1 MKEKKRTIFKKIQ
14 RAVAGR
20 SILFILNIL
29 VCFNLSAQ
37 NSKSISG
44 TIVDQTGEP
53 VIGASIAVKGT
64 PNGTVTDVDGNFQLT
79 VADNAT
85 LTISS
90 IGFTPQEIP
99 VAGKSTFKIVLKED
113 TQLLN
118 EVVVIG
124 YGTVKKSDATGSVT
138 AINAD
143 LKGRGLAPN
152 AQDLMVG
159 KIAGVSVIS
168 GGGSPT
174 DGSTIRI
181 RGGSSLSASNDPLI
195 VVDGIP
201 LGGGPGG
208 VGNMLSTINPT
219 DIETFTV
226 LKDASATAIYG
237 SRASNGV
244 IMITTKKGVQGAK
257 TKISYDGNVSFSTKR
272 NQVDVLTGDEF
283 RDFVKKTY
291 AGATNEAEAVGKL
304 GTANTDWQ
312 NEIFRTA
319 INTEHNL
326 SVLGSVKNVMP
337 YRVSLGFTEVNGIL
351 KTSGMDRY
359 TGSVSL
365 TPTLLDNHLT
375 INANAR
381 GMYIKSRFA
390 DRGAIG
396 AATAMDP
403 TQPVYDENS
412 PYGGYWTWMGSDG
425 NIIKIATK
433 NPLAMLEMKDD
444 RSTVYQFLGNALFDY
459 KVHFF
464 PDLHLNL
471 NLGIDYSHS
480 TGYTFQPI
488 NSPMQSMESDYRND
502 WTQSRNNPLLDFYA
516 NYKKNLGFLNSALD
530 VTAGYSWQH
539 FYTKD
544 AWNRSELTG
553 VSSGGNPVEYY
564 LISFFG
570 RINYNIADKYL
581 FTFTLRDDL
590 SSRFAK
596 GHRAGLF
603 PAAAFA
609 WRINEES
616 FLKDADAISNLKLR
630 LGWGITGQQ
639 DLGGNYYPAV
649 NSYQYSEGTSANYWM
664 GSYWSGLVKPLSYN
678 PILTWEKTTTYNV
691 GLDYGFIK
699 NRVSGAIDY
708 YFRKTTDLFNSAV
721 KTPAG
726 INFSETIPANVGSL
740 ENSGVEFTIN
750 TVPVAKKD
758 LQWDLGF
765 NMAYNKNKVT
775 KLTFGDN
782 TNASIPP
789 FGSSGGDGGRKIL
802 IHQVGYPANMY
813 YVFEQVYD
821 SNGKPIEGLFVD
833 RNNDGKYDEQD
844 LYNYHHAS
852 PTVIFGLTT
861 KLTWKSLDFSIASH
875 GSLGNYN
882 YNGMAANHAEL
893 SPARVYYGNY
903 LSNRYRSAFDT
914 NFQMKQVQSDY
925 YIQDASFY
933 RIDNITLGWNFSKLT
948 KWLSS
953 GRIYG
958 SVQNPLVLTKYTGL
972 DPEISGG
979 IDNDFYPRPVS
990 VIFGVNINF

>member
-1 MKEKKRTIFKKIQ
+1 MKKK
-14 RAVAGR
+14 VVL
-20 SILFILNIL
+20 LFT
-29 VCFNLSAQ
+29 CFLISMGLAIAQ
-37 NSKSISG
+37 NKQVSG
-44 TIVDQTGEP
+44 TVIDQNGEP
-53 VIGASIAVKGT
+53 VIGASISVKGT
-64 PNGTVTDVDGNFQLT
+64 ANGTATDVDGNFQLT
-79 VADNAT
+79 VADNAV
-85 LTISS
+85 LTVSS
-90 IGFTPQEIP
+90 VGYIIQELP
-99 VAGKSTFKIVLKED
+99 VAGKSTLHIVLKED

-118 EVVVIG
+118 ELVVIG
-124 YGTVKKSDATGSVT
+124 YGSVKKSDATGSVT

-143 LKGRGLAPN
+143 LNGRGLAPN
-152 AQDLMVG
+152 AQDLMIG

-168 GGGSPT
+168 GGGAPT
-174 DGSTIRI
+174 DGATIRI

-244 IMITTKKGVQGAK
+244 IMITTKKGTQGAK
-257 TKISYDGNVSFSTKR
+257 TKVTYDGNVSISTKR

-283 RDFVKKTY
+283 RDFVRKTY
-291 AGATNEAEAVGKL
+291 AGATNEAEAIGKL

-337 YRVSLGFTEVNGIL
+337 YRASFGYTEVNGIL

-359 TGSVSL
+359 TASL
-365 TPTLLDNHLT
+365 SLAPVLLNNHLT
-375 INANAR
+375 VNANAR

-425 NIIKIATK
+425 NNIKIATT
-433 NPLAMLEMKDD
+433 NPVAMLEMRDD
-444 RSTVYQFLGNALFDY
+444 RAEAYQFLGNALFDY
-459 KVHFF
+459 KVHFL

-471 NLGIDYSHS
+471 NLGLDYSHS
-480 TGYTFQPI
+480 KGYTFQPI

-502 WTQSRNNPLLDFYA
+502 WTQDRKNPLLDFYA
-516 NYKKNLGFLNSALD
+516 NYKKNLGFLESALD

-539 FYTKD
+539 FYTED
-544 AWNRSELTG
+544 SWTRSELAGT
-553 VSSGGNPVEYY
+553 SSGGNPVEYY
-564 LISFFG
+564 LISFFC
-570 RINYNIADKYL
+570 RINYSIMNKYL

-590 SSRFAK
+590 SSRYAK

-616 FLKDADAISNLKLR
+616 ALKDEDVISNLKLR

-639 DLGGNYYPAV
+639 NIGDNYYYPTV
-649 NSYQYSEGTSANYWM
+649 NSYQYSEGTSANYYM
-664 GSYWSGLVKPLSYN
+664 GDHWSGLVKPLSYN
-678 PILTWEKTTTYNV
+678 PILTWEKTATYNV
-691 GLDYGFIK
+691 GLDYGFIN
-699 NRVSGAIDY
+699 NRISGAIDY
-708 YFRKTTDLFNSAV
+708 YFRKTTDLFNAAV
-721 KTPAG
+721 KTAAG
-726 INFSETIPANVGSL
+726 TNFSETVPANVGSL
-740 ENSGVEFTIN
+740 DNTGLEFTIN
-750 TVPVAKKD
+750 TIPLVKKD
-758 LQWDLGF
+758 WQWDLGF

-775 KLTFGDN
+775 KVIFGDN
-782 TNASIPP
+782 SNASLPP

-802 IHQVGYPANMY
+802 IHEVGYPANMY
-813 YVFEQVYD
+813 YVFEQIYD
-821 SNGKPIEGLFVD
+821 ANGKPIEGLYVD
-833 RNNDGKYDEQD
+833 RNNDGKYDELD
-844 LYNYHHAS
+844 LYPYHHAS
-852 PTVIFGLTT
+852 PNVIFGLTT
-861 KLTWKSLDFSIASH
+861 KLRWKAVDLSIASH
-875 GSLGNYN
+875 GSSGNYN

-893 SPARVYYGNY
+893 NQARVYYGGY
-903 LSNRYRSAFDT
+903 LSNRFRSAFDT

-933 RIDNITLGWNFSKLT
+933 RIDNITLGWNFSKVS

-958 SVQNPLVLTKYTGL
+958 SVQNPLVLTKYSGL

-979 IDNDFYPRPVS
+979 IDNDFYPRPIS
-990 VIFGVNINF
+990 LIFGVNINF